1 MRYLSPM
8 FSLPHVEYISFW
20 GELAALSAAC
30 LWALG
35 SVIYT
40 HAGARIPALELNLIK
55 TVVAIAFLIP
65 TLLLQG
71 ITTPT
76 ASPLPLYLLLLSG
89 VVGIGLAD
97 TFFLEALKQLGARRT
112 LLIKTLDPPIAA
124 LLSTIFL
131 QEKLSAIAWCGILL
145 VILGVAWVVTER
157 VPGVSSSASTGGKSA
172 TSIPVCGIICGLL
185 SAVGQAIGAV
195 LSRQA
200 FVQTNISP
208 LWSVLLRLAGALLV
222 IILWMLVKR
231 YPVGLWLKP
240 LVTDKDRSLSRIL
253 GAVIFAAFASTFLGI
268 WLQQTALKFTAAGIA
283 QTLSATS
290 PLFVLPIV
298 IWMGEVVSLRAFV
311 GVLISLVGVG
321 LLLSL
326 G

>member
-1 MRYLSPM
+1 M
-8 FSLPHVEYISFW
+8 FSLPDVEFVIW

-55 TVVAIAFLIP
+55 TVVAIAFIAL
-65 TLLLQG
+65 TFLLQG
-71 ITTPT
+71 VSPPDT
-76 ASPLPLYLLLLSG
+76 SPLPLYLLLLSG

-112 LLIKTLDPPIAA
+112 LLIKTLDPPTAA

-145 VILGVAWVVTER
+145 VILGVAWVITER
-157 VPGVSSSASTGGKSA
+157 VAGTSTDGKFA
-172 TSIPVCGIICGLL
+172 TSTVPIWGIICGLL

-222 IILWMLVKR
+222 IGLWMLAKPH
-231 YPVGLWLKP
+231 PVGLWLKP
-240 LVTDKDRSLSRIL
+240 FVTNKDKSIGRIL